1 MKPVFIK
8 SKKTEN
14 PLRFHI
20 PGLHHTQTRKFYTS
34 CAFTVQI
41 LDICEMLTRMGHTV
55 YHYGNNGSNP
65 RCTEHIDLTTREEFL
80 EAYPETHYRR
90 QTVITD
96 GDNANTG
103 WKVAPEFSREF
114 DRRAVEEI
122 EKRFETNDFILD
134 LCSTS
139 LQDILN
145 PFEGRAI
152 LCEPGVGYGHTMPN
166 THKAYVSHSW
176 EAFHVGRK
184 FQKEP
189 FGWDQALPAWMDAV
203 IHYFADPNDFI
214 YNKDKENFAF
224 FIGRFNPD
232 KGPETVI
239 QIIEEY
245 RNQTGDDMKLI
256 MAGSGH
262 EWLSE
267 REDIKKKD
275 WLDIKGFIE
284 PEERKELLSKAK
296 VLLAPSWYLEPFG
309 IISIEAQMSGT
320 PAIGPDWGGFS
331 ESIVHGKTGYRCR
344 TFEEFVFAVKN
355 IDTIKPEDCRTW
367 SIGNFSTL
375 SQAQKY
381 EHWFQSLHNQSVN
394 GGWYAPNKERSELE
408 WLESSYPI

>member
-8 SKKTEN
+8 SKKTKN

-41 LDICEMLTRMGHTV
+41 LDMCEMLTRMGHTV

-65 RCTEHIDLTTREEFL
+65 VCTEHIDLTTREEFL
-80 EAYPETHYRR
+80 EAYCETHFRR
-90 QTVITD
+90 QTVISD
-96 GDNANTG
+96 GPNANTG

-114 DRRAVEEI
+114 DRKAVEEI
-122 EKRFETNDFILD
+122 EKRFKPDDFILD

-152 LCEPGVGYGHTMPN
+152 LCEPGVGYGVTMPN

-176 EAFHVGRK
+176 EAFHTGRR
-184 FQKEP
+184 FEQEP
-189 FGWDQALPAWMDAV
+189 YGWEQALPLWQDAV

-214 YNKDKENFAF
+214 YNEDKENFAF
-224 FIGRFNPD
+224 FIGRFNQD
-232 KGPETVI
+232 KGPETVV
-239 QIIEEY
+239 QVIEAY
-245 RNQTGDDMKLI
+245 RKQTGDDMKLI

-262 EWLSE
+262 EWLSK
-267 REDIKKKD
+267 RKDIKKKE

-331 ESIVHGKTGYRCR
+331 ESILHGKTGYRCR

-355 IDTIKPEDCRTW
+355 IDTIKAEDCRTW
-367 SIGNFSTL
+367 SVGNFSTL
-375 SQAQKY
+375 SQAHKY
-381 EHWFQSLHNQSVN
+381 EHWFQSLHNQYAN